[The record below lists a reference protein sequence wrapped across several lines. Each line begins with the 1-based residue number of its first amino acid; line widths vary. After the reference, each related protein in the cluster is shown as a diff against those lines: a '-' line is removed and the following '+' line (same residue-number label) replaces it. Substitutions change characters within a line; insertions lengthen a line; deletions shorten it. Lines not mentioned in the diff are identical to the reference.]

1 MLLLMIVI
9 LSEEELA
16 LELTQLHLVENAN
29 AMTDGSALLLQQKL
43 AQIQVPIS
51 PICLMET
58 SKPVVELVLLE
69 PVVCLVEAFILAL
82 QMEPM

>member
-29 AMTDGSALLLQQKL
+29 AMTDGNALMLQQKL
-43 AQIQVPIS
+43 VQIQAPIY

-58 SKPVVELVLLE
+58 SKPVLEFVLLE
-69 PVVCLVEAFILAL
+69 PVVCSAEAFILAL
-82 QMEPM
+82 QMELI